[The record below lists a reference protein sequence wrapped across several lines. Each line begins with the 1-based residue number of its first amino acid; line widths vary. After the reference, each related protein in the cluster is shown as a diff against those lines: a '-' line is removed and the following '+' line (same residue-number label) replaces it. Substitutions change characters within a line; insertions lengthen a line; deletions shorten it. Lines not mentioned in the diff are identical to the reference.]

1 MLTKEEIEKKYPE
14 KKLEKIKYLDF
25 WGKDL
30 ENIDI
35 ISELKSLKIISLSGN
50 KISSLKPFQ
59 DLENLI
65 ELYLRNNNISNI
77 DEIDYLKKCP
87 RLKSLWLQDN
97 PISKNTDEYRKNVI
111 EKLPNLE
118 SLDNT
123 PIKEIKNELNKKN
136 IDNNKK
142 KEHNETDLVIQGTDG
157 NDEISNI
164 NENENIN
171 NSDNNKTK
179 KKIKTDIDDLNDLI
193 LDNEPKNH
201 NNQEELKKTRDDLLS
216 TNKENKL
223 EDLLLSYEKDESTK
237 DKTNIVNETD
247 NTNNNLLDSK
257 SDIFKTGF
265 SYINKN
271 ETQNLNKEINN
282 NENKNLNQ
290 ENKEENNPLDISAI
304 KNLSIKE
311 PNNDLLN
318 DILRNVDTSQTF
330 IRKAN
335 SNKITNTNLN
345 MDNNIN
351 DNNNFTKNLNDMI
364 KNVNP
369 NPNTSQTFKLE
380 GNTKINNILKDV
392 KTSQT
397 MGRKNDN
404 EIKKILGEVNS
415 SQTMNNIKDQEI
427 NNILKDV
434 ETTATNFNKVNDNDL
449 INDNLKKNEKNNNNL
464 QSIDDIRK
472 IFNNDY
478 QSNNL
483 YGNNIK
489 DTRINNIFKS
499 ELISSES
506 SSFFNKSNRG
516 KPQNKPIIPKFS
528 QNFHY
533 NYDNDNASNADNVS
547 NYNDKNNVNNKYN
560 INPNHMHKINAIINL
575 LEDLNLENLL
585 HVKNQIVK
593 LIESKN

>member
-87 RLKSLWLQDN
+87 HLKSLWLQDN
-97 PISKNTDEYRKNVI
+97 PISKNTDEYRKNII

-123 PIKEIKNELNKKN
+123 PIKEIKNELNTKN

-179 KKIKTDIDDLNDLI
+179 KKMKNDIDDLNDLI

-282 NENKNLNQ
+282 NENKNINQ
-290 ENKEENNPLDISAI
+290 ENKEENNTLDISAI

-449 INDNLKKNEKNNNNL
+449 INDNLKKK
-464 QSIDDIRK
+464 
-472 IFNNDY
+472 
-478 QSNNL
+478 
-483 YGNNIK
+483 
-489 DTRINNIFKS
+489 
-499 ELISSES
+499 
-506 SSFFNKSNRG
+506 
-516 KPQNKPIIPKFS
+516 
-528 QNFHY
+528 
-533 NYDNDNASNADNVS
+533 
-547 NYNDKNNVNNKYN
+547 
-560 INPNHMHKINAIINL
+560 
-575 LEDLNLENLL
+575 
-585 HVKNQIVK
+585 
-593 LIESKN
+593 